1 MWKERQEMTNCM
13 LPLNEA
19 ERIFFLAFDKHLCKD
34 EEITINQG
42 TKERLWDGISF
53 CGRKEFEICWHGEVP
68 IREYDR
74 FLCFLRVPKTA
85 KISAKA
91 VIDGESVSLFEDVNG
106 EEVPLDLCI
115 GLPRCEVGILS
126 EVCFH
131 VISEAEQTVVFISW
145 LGVGDSKKQALLE
158 KKVPVWDQNVADVL
172 LELNP
177 GEMLDGMLF
186 SKEEG
191 SLLKER
197 LKSDEKAI
205 QLMKKLAE
213 KAMQIRPEDIIGE
226 YVPVLP
232 HLYRFV
238 RKKDRNRPVPE
249 GPILNLAVAGWVL
262 ENSEYSRRSA
272 ELILALLP
280 MKWFEG
286 AVCEIKESGFHHVCF
301 TEEHLLAEVALASCF
316 LSGVFTEEAWRKVV
330 DKLQEIWSFV
340 REKCMEPGYRNYMN
354 QGVVSNRGLMLG
366 AVILQKLCGGYEGF
380 LEETYQRHTS
390 IVENYL
396 SGNGHCA
403 EGPGYFEYSFSTSVL
418 MWHVYAHYKGC
429 PVKEVVPESF
439 IKSGRYLEAVTS
451 ANSRYGKK
459 MAINCTNC
467 EKDGIYKTLL
477 LVFMTMVCDFPT
489 GNTYLA
495 ARFSGEEI
503 VDTENS
509 FDYLFYIYYKE
520 QLQPY
525 YRPYEEE
532 ICLKEDGLVSF
543 RRGTTKLLVT
553 AERNPLTGHY
563 HEDRGGIVLESDGEI
578 LLPDIGTT
586 GYSNS
591 QCILMEK
598 KEYHNLA
605 CPKNLNMAVA
615 SEAGKNAAAEAAF
628 PITRE
633 LALKDMETPE
643 AKLVYTKRSE
653 NGYEFETETGM
664 LFGEGITGIRRGCL
678 KDRRLTLVDQ
688 WEFSQEEEL
697 LITFLSYHPWKLCK
711 REAKAISGR
720 MTLQISMKGIWRFE
734 TEEGMSDSEGKAV
747 YILRIHTEKERRHE
761 VNTEISW
768 TTAKP
773 SPQKSAAENTMAIQA
788 LLDQGGTIRI
798 EDPGIYD
805 IEDTLIIGSNTH
817 LIFGAGVKIRRA
829 ESSTGSFAIVNRGA
843 FTGEYDTDITIEGLH
858 LITNGVEARHNAAV
872 YGLTGEVSFFRVKHL
887 KIFDFTCLDLPRLS
901 FGIHICTFEDI
912 VLERLRIEGR
922 KDAVH
927 LGTGKQ
933 FVIRHGLFRTF
944 DDPIAL
950 NAHDYA
956 VANPQLGWIED
967 GLIED
972 CYDLDD
978 KDTTGYFC
986 RILAGAW
993 CDWYE
998 GMEIQNSDSVV
1009 SNGRVYRAF
1018 QKPDGTKYI
1027 SKTPPTH
1034 EKGMLT
1040 LDGINWCMAQEEVTY
1055 QCGCRNIHFKDIH
1068 LQKEREMALSIH
1080 FDHDQYS
1087 RSVYP
1092 GAKMPVQENLI
1103 FENITIENKIDC
1115 LVRSITPVDT
1125 VKIVNSTIYGK
1136 CMQLECLEEEKGN
1149 YGETQILLMG
1159 NTMRTPKD
1167 EVLID
1172 CQEGR
1177 SCQLT
1182 FVGNLTEESF
1192 YPKLQG
1198 EVQEIK

>member
-1 MWKERQEMTNCM
+1 MTSRI

-19 ERIFFLAFDKHLCKD
+19 EGIFFPAFDKHLCVD
-34 EEITINQG
+34 EEIAINRG
-42 TKERLWDGISF
+42 TKERLWDGLSF
-53 CGRKEFEICWHGEVP
+53 CGSKEFDVCWQGNVD
-68 IREYDR
+68 INGYDR
-74 FLCFLRVPKTA
+74 MLCFLRVPPTA
-85 KISAKA
+85 QIRADV
-91 VIDGESVSLFEDVNG
+91 VIDGTEVTLFETMKG
-106 EEVPLDLCI
+106 EEEPLDIDVL
-115 GLPRCEVGILS
+115 LPVFPEGILS
-126 EVCFH
+126 RVCFH
-131 VISEAEQTVVFISW
+131 VTSEAEQTILFVSW
-145 LGVGDSKKQALLE
+145 LGVANSEKQEVLE
-158 KKVPVWDQNVADVL
+158 KNVPVWKQKAADAM
-172 LELNP
+172 LEVKA
-177 GEMLDGMLF
+177 GEILDGVLF

-191 SLLKER
+191 TVLRQQLQKD
-197 LKSDEKAI
+197 KKAAALI
-205 QLMKKLAE
+205 RKLAE
-213 KAMQIRPEDIIGE
+213 EGMRIHPEEIMAE

-232 HLYRFV
+232 HMYRFV

-262 ENSEYSRRSA
+262 ENAEYSRRSA

-286 AVCEIKESGFHHVCF
+286 AVCDIPESGFHHVCF

-316 LSGVFTEEAWRKVV
+316 LSGVFTEEAWKKIA
-330 DKLQEIWSFV
+330 DKLKDIWSFV

-354 QGVVSNRGLMLG
+354 QGIVSNRGLMLG
-366 AVILQKLCGGYEGF
+366 AVLLQKLCGGYEEF
-380 LEETYQRHTS
+380 LEETYQRHTK
-390 IVENYL
+390 IVRNYL
-396 SGNGHCA
+396 SENGHCA

-429 PVKEVVPESF
+429 PVKDVVPEPF
-439 IKSGRYLEAVTS
+439 VKAGRYLEAVTS
-451 ANSRYGKK
+451 ANGKYGQKIP
-459 MAINCTNC
+459 INCTNC
-467 EKDGIYKTLL
+467 EKDGIHKTLL
-477 LVFMTMVCDFPT
+477 VVFMTMVCDFPE
-489 GNTYLA
+489 GNEYLK

-509 FDYLFYIYYKE
+509 FDYLFYTYYKE
-520 QLQPY
+520 QLQLHPY
-525 YRPYEEE
+525 SHPKEEE
-532 ICLKEDGLVSF
+532 ISFKEEGLLSF
-543 RRGTTKLLVT
+543 RTGSTKLLVT

-563 HEDRGGIVLESDGEI
+563 HEDRGGIVLENEGEI
-578 LLPDIGTT
+578 LLPELGTT
-586 GYSNS
+586 SYANS

-605 CPKNLNMAVA
+605 CPKNLEMIAE
-615 SEAGKNAAAEAAF
+615 SEVGKNAAAEAAF
-628 PITRE
+628 PITEE
-633 LALKDMETPE
+633 LSLKDMETPE
-643 AKLVYTKRSE
+643 AKVVYTKRDAE
-653 NGYEFETETGM
+653 GYVFEVETGM
-664 LFGEGITGIRRGCL
+664 LFGEGVIGTRRGIL
-678 KDRRLTLVDQ
+678 KDCTLRLLDRWTFP
-688 WEFSQEEEL
+688 EEEEL
-697 LITFLSYHPWKLCK
+697 LITFISYDPWKVCK
-711 REAKAISGR
+711 KEKKAESGR
-720 MTLQISMKGIWRFE
+720 MTFQVEANGRWNFE
-734 TEEGMSDSEGKAV
+734 TEEGMFDSEGRAV
-747 YILRIHTEKERRHE
+747 HILRIHTEKGVVQE
-761 VNTEISW
+761 VKTTISW
-768 TTAKP
+768 VEAKP
-773 SPQKSAAENTMAIQA
+773 SPQKDAKENTRAFQA
-788 LLDQGGTIRI
+788 LLSKGGTIRI
-798 EDPGIYD
+798 EEPGIYD
-805 IEDTLIIGSNTH
+805 IEDTLVIESNTH

-829 ESSTGSFAIVNRGA
+829 SSSIGSFAMINRGA

-872 YGLTGEVSFFRVKHL
+872 YGLTGELSFFRVKHL

-972 CYDLDD
+972 CYDLAD

-998 GMEIQNSDSVV
+998 GMEIQNSDAVV

-1018 QKPDGTKYI
+1018 QQPDGTKYI

-1034 EKGMLT
+1034 DKGMVT
-1040 LDGINWCMAQEEVTY
+1040 LDGINWCMAQEDVTY

-1080 FDHDQYS
+1080 FDHDEYS

-1092 GAKMPVQENLI
+1092 GAKMPVQQNLV
-1103 FENITIENKIDC
+1103 FENVTIENKIGC

-1136 CMQLECLEEEKGN
+1136 CMQLECLESEKGA
-1149 YGETQILLMG
+1149 YSDTQILLMG
-1159 NTMRTPKD
+1159 NTICIPD
-1167 EVLID
+1167 NEILIE
-1172 CQEGR
+1172 CQDGR
-1177 SCQLT
+1177 SCKFT
-1182 FVGNLTEESF
+1182 SVGNLTEDSF
-1192 YPKLQG
+1192 QPKLQG
-1198 EVQEIK
+1198 EVR

>member
-1 MWKERQEMTNCM
+1 MTSRI

-19 ERIFFLAFDKHLCKD
+19 EGIFFPAFDKHLCVD
-34 EEITINQG
+34 EEISISEG
-42 TKERLWDGISF
+42 MKERLWDGLSF
-53 CGRKEFEICWHGEVP
+53 CGSRKFDVCWQGGVD
-68 IREYDR
+68 IKGYDR
-74 FLCFLRVPKTA
+74 VLCFLRVPPTAQIWAEAVVDGKIVRLFDKTA
-85 KISAKA
+85 
-91 VIDGESVSLFEDVNG
+91 G
-106 EEVPLDLCI
+106 EEEPLELCSE
-115 GLPRCEVGILS
+115 LPEFEGGILS
-126 EVCFH
+126 QICFH
-131 VISEAEQTVVFISW
+131 VTSEAEQTILFVSW
-145 LGVGDSKKQALLE
+145 LGVAVSKKQALLE
-158 KKVPVWDQNVADVL
+158 KNVPVWNQENADEMLETKAGEL
-172 LELNP
+172 LE
-177 GEMLDGMLF
+177 GVLF

-191 SLLKER
+191 AVLKEK
-197 LKSDEKAI
+197 LKEDKKALE
-205 QLMKKLAE
+205 LMQKLAE
-213 KAMQIRPEDIIGE
+213 EAMRIHPEDIMGE

-232 HLYRFV
+232 HMYRFV

-262 ENSEYSRRSA
+262 GNTEYSRRSA
-272 ELILALLP
+272 EMILALLP

-286 AVCEIKESGFHHVCF
+286 AVCEMKESGFHHVCF

-316 LSGVFTEEAWRKVV
+316 LSGVFAETAWRKIA
-330 DKLQEIWSFV
+330 DKLKDIWSFV

-366 AVILQKLCGGYEGF
+366 VVLLQKLCGGYEDF
-380 LEETYQRHTS
+380 LEETYQRHTE

-396 SGNGHCA
+396 SENGHCA

-418 MWHVYAHYKGC
+418 LWHAYAHYKGC
-429 PVKEVVPESF
+429 SVKEVVPSSF
-439 IKSGRYLEAVTS
+439 VKAGRYLEAVTS

-459 MAINCTNC
+459 MAVNCTNC
-467 EKDGIYKTLL
+467 GKDGIHKTLL
-477 LVFMTMVCDFPT
+477 VAFMTMVCDFPE
-489 GNTYLA
+489 GNEYLI

-503 VDTENS
+503 VDTGNC
-509 FDYLFYIYYKE
+509 FDYLFYMYYKE
-520 QLQPY
+520 QLQLHPY

-543 RRGTTKLLVT
+543 RRGNTKLLVT

-563 HEDRGGIVLESDGEI
+563 HKDRGGIVLESDGES

-591 QCILMEK
+591 QCLLMEK

-605 CPKNLNMAVA
+605 CPKNLEMIAE
-615 SEAGKNAAAEAAF
+615 SEVGRNAAAEAAF
-628 PITRE
+628 PIAEE
-633 LALKDMETPE
+633 LSLKDMETPE
-643 AKLVYTKRSE
+643 AKVVYTKKE
-653 NGYEFETETGM
+653 AGGYEFEVETGM
-664 LFGEGITGIRRGCL
+664 LFGEGITGIRWGRLQDRTL
-678 KDRRLTLVDQ
+678 KLLDSWT
-688 WEFSQEEEL
+688 FPQEEEL
-697 LITFLSYHPWKLCK
+697 LITFISYHPWKLC
-711 REAKAISGR
+711 RNEEKAESGR
-720 MTLQISMKGIWRFE
+720 MTLQVCAQGAWSFE

-747 YILRIHTEKERRHE
+747 HILRIHTEKGMVHE
-761 VNTEISW
+761 VKTNILWEA
-768 TTAKP
+768 AKP
-773 SPQKSAAENTMAIQA
+773 SPRKSAKENTMAFQT

-798 EDPGIYD
+798 EEPGIYD
-805 IEDTLIIGSNTH
+805 IEDTLFIGSDTH

-829 ESSTGSFAIVNRGA
+829 TSSIGSFAMINRGA

-858 LITNGVEARHNAAV
+858 LVTNGVEARHNAAI
-872 YGLTGEVSFFRVKHL
+872 YGLTGELSFFRVKHL

-912 VLERLRIEGR
+912 VLERLRVEGR

-933 FVIRHGLFRTF
+933 FVIRRGLFRTF

-972 CYDLDD
+972 CYDLAD

-998 GMEIQNSDSVV
+998 GMEIQNSDTVV

-1018 QKPDGTKYI
+1018 QQPDGTKYI
-1027 SKTPPTH
+1027 SQIPPTH
-1034 EKGMLT
+1034 EKGMVT
-1040 LDGINWCMAQEEVTY
+1040 LNGINWCMAQEEVTY

-1092 GAKMPVQENLI
+1092 GAEMPVQQNLI
-1103 FENITIENKIDC
+1103 FENITVENKVGC

-1136 CMQLECLEEEKGN
+1136 CMQLECLEEEKGA
-1149 YGETQILLMG
+1149 YGDTQILLMG
-1159 NTMRTPKD
+1159 NTMRVPEN

-1177 SCQLT
+1177 SCKFT
-1182 FVGNLTEESF
+1182 SAGNLMEDS
-1192 YPKLQG
+1192 YQPKLQG
-1198 EVQEIK
+1198 DVR